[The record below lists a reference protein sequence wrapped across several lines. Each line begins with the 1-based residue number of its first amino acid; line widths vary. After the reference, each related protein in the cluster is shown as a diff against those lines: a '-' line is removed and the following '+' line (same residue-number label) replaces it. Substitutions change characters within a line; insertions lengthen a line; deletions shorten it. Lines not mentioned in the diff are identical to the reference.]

1 MRSACSQCVTAV
13 PVVIRPAIA
22 ILLATFFGRWYWNR
36 RVVRWAEEQG
46 LTLLEF
52 RGARSYEGPRAS
64 VRTESRFAFRVVVED
79 ASRVARTGWLSVRRL
94 FVDLANGQRGDSL
107 GQLRQV
113 PTRRVLGGD

>member
-79 ASRVARTGWLSVRRL
+79 ASGVARTGWLSYGG
-94 FVDLANGQRGDSL
+94 FVDLADGQRGDSL

>member
-79 ASRVARTGWLSVRRL
+79 ASRVARTGWLSYGGYLSIWPTGSAEIRW
-94 FVDLANGQRGDSL
+94 DS
-107 GQLRQV
+107 
-113 PTRRVLGGD
+113 